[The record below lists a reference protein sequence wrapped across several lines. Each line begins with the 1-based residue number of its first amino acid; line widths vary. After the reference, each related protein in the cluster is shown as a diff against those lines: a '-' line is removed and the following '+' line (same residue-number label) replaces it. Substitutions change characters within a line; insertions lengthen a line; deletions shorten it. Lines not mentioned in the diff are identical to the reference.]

1 VDGLTTMQHAK
12 TLISWMILN
21 TRNVEYLP
29 LLKELLDVADELESN
44 ETLLSKKINEKV
56 KGNTLFKEKEV
67 EGGTRH
73 D

>member
-1 VDGLTTMQHAK
+1 MKHAK
-12 TLISWMILN
+12 TLIKWMILN

-56 KGNTLFKEKEV
+56 KGNTLFKKKEV
-67 EGGTRH
+67 EGGTGH

>member
-1 VDGLTTMQHAK
+1 
-12 TLISWMILN
+12 MILN

-29 LLKELLDVADELESN
+29 LLKELLDVADELEAN